1 MKILMPLFVSCLS
14 LAATTQARAEVHD
27 GPVSVSYADLDLSRA
42 EGRATLEHRVG
53 LAVRKVCPTP
63 AGPQPLVVAERL
75 RDCQAQARSSA
86 ADQLI
91 AVYARQAALPARQ
104 IRSAAR

>member
-1 MKILMPLFVSCLS
+1 MKTAMPIFVSCLA
-14 LAATTQARAEVHD
+14 LAAATQARAEVHQ
-27 GPVSVSYADLDLSRA
+27 GAVSVSYADLDLSRA
-42 EGRATLEHRVG
+42 EGRAMLEHRVG

-63 AGPQPLVVAERL
+63 AGPQPLVVADRL

-91 AVYARQAALPARQ
+91 AVYARQAAIAGPP
-104 IRSAAR
+104 IRAAAR